1 MKIKELLNDN
11 NLYELGLLMT
21 EVIWQTLVD
30 NYSNNEVTEGYQVS
44 QTHSEEK
51 PARTLSRPTQR
62 RPAPHTIKPFYPPK
76 PASIAPKPVTKAPN
90 PLTTGSNP
98 TVDMMKAPNFKLNDR
113 NIKPEFTE
121 LDKKIAGIKST
132 N

>member
-11 NLYELGLLMT
+11 NLYELWLVMT
-21 EVIWQTLVD
+21 DGKWQTLVD
-30 NYSNNEVTEGYQVS
+30 NYSNNEVAEGYRYRRPLAKRS
-44 QTHSEEK
+44 

-62 RPAPHTIKPFYPPK
+62 RPPK
-76 PASIAPKPVTKAPN
+76 PASIAPKPVTKTPN

-113 NIKPEFTE
+113 NIRPEFTE

-132 N
+132 H